1 MKTIKEWFK
10 ELPPNV
16 SQKAVANMDKRD
28 LSKRC
33 VLLSSAILIAF
44 YWGDS
49 KEGYYYWEEQYTK
62 YSELEI

>member
-16 SQKAVANMDKRD
+16 RQKAIANMDKRD
-28 LSKRC
+28 LTKRC
-33 VLLSSAILIAF
+33 DSLSSAILTAF
-44 YWGDS
+44 YWADS
-49 KEGYYYWEEQYTK
+49 KEGHYYWEEQYTK